1 MVTRS
6 AVQPP
11 DANNV
16 TGLLTVLPF
25 IASATLLLPSL
36 AAGDRN
42 DRPVSRFK
50 LQTDSMRQLGEF
62 AKVINS
68 SFVFNPYSL
77 VFVVFVPPVPPPPAT
92 ATGAAEMGK

>member
-1 MVTRS
+1 MTDLCR
-6 AVQPP
+6 
-11 DANNV
+11 D
-16 TGLLTVLPF
+16 
-25 IASATLLLPSL
+25 
-36 AAGDRN
+36 
-42 DRPVSRFK
+42 SRICLYCIEK